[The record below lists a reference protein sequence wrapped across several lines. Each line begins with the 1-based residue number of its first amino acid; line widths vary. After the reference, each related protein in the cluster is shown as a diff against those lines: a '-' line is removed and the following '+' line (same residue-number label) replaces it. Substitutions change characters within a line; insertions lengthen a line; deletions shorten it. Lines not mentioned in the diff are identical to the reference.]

1 MDQGMLELVK
11 QIRNPGTRARD
22 FLADA
27 YIFAKEVYLGSF
39 EDGEATLAH
48 TAEIARVVGSWG
60 LGALTMSAAL
70 LSKVPPN
77 AIYTETI
84 EERLGTHLHT
94 LIQRL
99 RTLSLISFDV
109 SKAQSVRSFSTFF
122 IATAQDLRVLIIRI
136 AEHLVMLRKS
146 EVLPLKEAERL
157 AQETLKVYVPLA
169 DRLGMYETVKELE
182 NIAFAILHPRI
193 YKKLSDSLT
202 LQEQNQAEAMTHC
215 FDILTVA
222 LREGGINE
230 PFLESRTKTIYNIY
244 KKAKKKRAGVADL
257 YDIHAI
263 RVIVESTK
271 ECYHALG
278 VIHSNCSPIHGRL
291 KDYIALPK
299 SNGYQSLHTTVI
311 WKDSITIEIQ
321 IRTREMHYNAQ
332 FGFAAHATYKH
343 PEGAEMLQWFPY
355 FFPPPSMDISSAG
368 DEMLEHKL
376 PQWITSL
383 TNPTTYVSPSTEE
396 HAQRQRKFLENYV
409 FVFDSDGLVTKLNHP
424 ATVIDYIHT
433 HRGLKDTTT
442 FDIQVNDVEATPET
456 PLTNGDI
463 VDLLSRKSN
472 E

>member
-1 MDQGMLELVK
+1 MLELVK
-11 QIRNPGTRARD
+11 QIRNPGPRAQN
-22 FLADA
+22 FLGDA
-27 YIFAKEVYLGSF
+27 YMFAKEAYLDSS
-39 EDGEATLAH
+39 ENGEATLTH

-70 LSKVPPN
+70 LSKVPLN
-77 AIYTETI
+77 GTYTGTI
-84 EERLGTHLHT
+84 KERLGTHLLS

-122 IATAQDLRVLIIRI
+122 IATAQDLRVLIVRI

-146 EVLPLKEAERL
+146 EALPLKEAERL

-182 NIAFAILHPRI
+182 NIAFAILHPRV
-193 YKKLSDSLT
+193 YKKLSDSLA
-202 LQEQNQAEAMTHC
+202 LQEQDQAEVMTHYL
-215 FDILTVA
+215 DMLTTA

-244 KKAKKKRAGVADL
+244 KKAKKKRAGVADV
-257 YDIHAI
+257 YDIHAL
-263 RVIVESTK
+263 RVIVESIE
-271 ECYHALG
+271 ECYRALG
-278 VIHSNCSPIHGRL
+278 VIHSNCPPIHGRL

-311 WKDSITIEIQ
+311 SKDGITIEIQ
-321 IRTREMHYNAQ
+321 IRTRRMHHNAQ

-355 FFPPPSMDISSAG
+355 FFPPPSMDVSSSG
-368 DEMLEHKL
+368 DETLEQKL

-383 TNPTTYVSPSTEE
+383 TSPTTYVSPLTEE
-396 HAQRQRKFLENYV
+396 NVQRQKKFLENYV
-409 FVFDSDGLVTKLNHP
+409 FVFDSDGLVTKLTNP
-424 ATVIDYIHT
+424 AIVIDYIHT
-433 HRGLKDTTT
+433 LRGRKDTTA
-442 FDIQVNDVEATPET
+442 FDIQINNIDATPET

-463 VDLLSRKSN
+463 IDLLSRKSN
-472 E
+472 EE